1 VATQSLVV
9 SLASVV
15 TEMAVIEKVSSGSS
29 KAFQGAVFVVVCMQA
44 VFTVLACLFGH
55 LWLKSVWRVRWR
67 LQERQAAVSR
77 IAAVVA
83 GLAPRQ
89 RYKLV
94 WCITKLQGGVR
105 RLQAHRHLERRVVAR
120 AFEGTMRE
128 RRLLTSLVHG
138 LVLLYLAMCMFI
150 IATYG
155 TCVVPGG
162 ALYCVLAVFVLWG
175 VLTLGVPRRC
185 QCLRCARTYLAGLK
199 FSSELERTWLI
210 ASAIGFCMDVFVYNT
225 FAQFVRAV
233 LRFLLLISTGTDGS
247 TLAHGISKGIDV
259 SSCSLSSVYAP

>member
-162 ALYCVLAVFVLWG
+162 ALYCVLAVLI
-175 VLTLGVPRRC
+175 LTLGLLA
-185 QCLRCARTYLAGLK
+185 LRCARTT
-199 FSSELERTWLI
+199 SQ
-210 ASAIGFCMDVFVYNT
+210 V
-225 FAQFVRAV
+225 
-233 LRFLLLISTGTDGS
+233 
-247 TLAHGISKGIDV
+247 
-259 SSCSLSSVYAP
+259 